1 MCPFPRKR
9 ATMCNSLIS
18 VIGAVIML
26 TSKEAKSFE
35 MIIVS
40 RMLYGYSSGLG
51 LSLHLMYL
59 GEISPRKIRGQV
71 TLTSSTFLS
80 LGKLSGQFFG
90 LSEILGSQD
99 LWNIVLCA
107 PACFSVVQVLALPFL
122 PEAPRY
128 LFIEKGDD
136 KACKRVLQSLWGKG
150 DYKQEMEEMLI
161 EHMALEASPP
171 KSPLQLLKDWTV
183 RWQLITVFIIY
194 SCNQMSGM
202 SAISTFSFDIFLK
215 AGVQKDKIRYITVG
229 LGITEILTSISCSL
243 LIEHIGRRPL
253 LWGGYA
259 VMSFIWIMVTIML
272 NLKVNTPRMNEKDN
286 IKLLQKELKVR
297 FN

>member
-1 MCPFPRKR
+1 
-9 ATMCNSLIS
+9 MCNSLIS

-40 RMLYGYSSGLG
+40 RMLYGYSAGLG

-71 TLTSSTFLS
+71 TLTSSIFVS
-80 LGKLSGQFFG
+80 LGKLSGQLFG

-107 PACFSVVQVLALPFL
+107 PACFSVVQIFALPFL

-183 RWQLITVFIIY
+183 RWQLITMFIIY
-194 SCNQMSGM
+194 SCNKMSGM

-229 LGITEILTSISCSL
+229 LGITEILTSISCVSKSL
-243 LIEHIGRRPL
+243 YLPSLSGLCSPL
-253 LWGGYA
+253 
-259 VMSFIWIMVTIML
+259 VIQT
-272 NLKVNTPRMNEKDN
+272 K
-286 IKLLQKELKVR
+286 Q
-297 FN
+297 